1 MAALDFNNHDESE
14 NCETDEKQN
23 KFLSYLN
30 KRNNEKIMEYSW
42 GCGIEL
48 FHVLVAQ
55 LKIY

>member
-55 LKIY
+55 LT